1 MKGYRAKD
9 GRELWSVS
17 VKTGAQRNI
26 VTPILHGDTVTV
38 ASHTVGTFQVRIRN
52 SGAGQ
57 VAKEV
62 WRNKNVKTNI
72 TTPVLIDGHLYGLG
86 SGNKN
91 CDFVCLSHMT
101 GELMWSQK
109 GYEDYVS
116 VIGIGNTLLIHGSRG
131 ALTLIKATPKKY
143 TELGRVEKASQIS
156 WNYPVYSGGVLY
168 VKDGLRGGGNKLT
181 ALKLQ

>member
-1 MKGYRAKD
+1 
-9 GRELWSVS
+9 
-17 VKTGAQRNI
+17 
-26 VTPILHGDTVTV
+26 
-38 ASHTVGTFQVRIRN
+38 
-52 SGAGQ
+52 
-57 VAKEV
+57 
-62 WRNKNVKTNI
+62 
-72 TTPVLIDGHLYGLG
+72 
-86 SGNKN
+86 
-91 CDFVCLSHMT
+91 MT

-156 WNYPVYSGGVLY
+156 WNHPVYSGGVLY